1 MASECGYCGSQDVV
15 WDFKNGF
22 IVCSSCGSVLER
34 IYSSP
39 SVRAEI
45 TRLSARERHVS
56 ASELGDRLR
65 RVKTFRSVRNKI
77 KKPDLALDDAA
88 FAEYLAGK
96 RGHVKLYVK
105 KSSAERLRKLT
116 ELPEVKE
123 ALRIIEEYPLLA
135 SRTDRVKVA
144 SALIYLIA
152 KKGGRLSSALRLVS
166 RLTGASEVH
175 LKRVVKVFRR
185 YGILPAPN
193 TVEGGSA
200 AELLRSILTHVG
212 LGATAAEANPKERS
226 LNIRST
232 LSEVLG

>member
-1 MASECGYCGSQDVV
+1 MTSECDYCGSQDVV

-22 IVCSSCGSVLER
+22 VVCSSCGSVLER
-34 IYSSP
+34 IYSAP
-39 SVRAEI
+39 SVRLETA
-45 TRLSARERHVS
+45 RLSVRERYVN
-56 ASELGDRLR
+56 ASELSDKLR
-65 RVKTFRSVRNKI
+65 RVKTFRSVRSKM
-77 KKPDLALDDAA
+77 KKPDLALDNVA

-123 ALRIIEEYPLLA
+123 ALRTIEKYPLLA

-152 KKGGRLSSALRLVS
+152 KKGGKLSSALRLAS

-175 LKRVVKVFRR
+175 LKRVVKVLRR
-185 YGILPAPN
+185 YGILPAPSTTGGES
-193 TVEGGSA
+193 TV
-200 AELLRSILTHVG
+200 ELLRSILTHVE
-212 LGATAAEANPKERS
+212 LGATAAEANSKERS

-232 LSEVLG
+232 LSEAPG